1 MFVAPTK
8 LEKYCYPM
16 NSSSL
21 GNFIFL
27 PWKLSFPTLE
37 IFFSYLG
44 NFLFLRWKLFV
55 PTLELKSS
63 SLGTEKF
70 LRWN

>member
-1 MFVAPTK
+1 MFVTPTK

-16 NSSSL
+16 KSSSL

-37 IFFSYLG
+37 TFCSY
-44 NFLFLRWKLFV
+44 V
-55 PTLELKSS
+55 
-63 SLGTEKF
+63 GTEKF
-70 LRWN
+70 LPDFLVSSYLAEK